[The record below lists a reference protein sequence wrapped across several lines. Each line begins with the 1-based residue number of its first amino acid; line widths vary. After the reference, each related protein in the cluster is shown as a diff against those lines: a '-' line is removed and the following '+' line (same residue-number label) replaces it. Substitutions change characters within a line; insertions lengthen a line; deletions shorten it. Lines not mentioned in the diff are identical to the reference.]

1 MDIPRRLEDIS
12 EASDAD
18 NIFAGRCFRLM
29 SRELRINTSNVD
41 ASRYLS
47 KVAENA
53 GMNQKDLEAG
63 LDILDVVKKKPIS
76 YGKDRRCLHLRFVW
90 CLSD

>member
-1 MDIPRRLEDIS
+1 MITAQALGSGLIKGRSIKEMVVASIYAACKEMDIPRRLEDIS
-12 EASDAD
+12 EASNAD
-18 NIFAGRCFRLM
+18 NIFAGRCFRIM

-53 GMNQKDLEAG
+53 GMNQKTYR
-63 LDILDVVKKKPIS
+63 V
-76 YGKDRRCLHLRFVW
+76 
-90 CLSD
+90 

>member
-12 EASDAD
+12 EASNAD
-18 NIFAGRCFRLM
+18 NIFAGRCFRIM

-53 GMNQKDLEAG
+53 GMNQKTYRAAF
-63 LDILDVVKKKPIS
+63 DILDVVKKILS
-76 YGKDRRCLHLRFVW
+76 HTVRNQRRLQLPLCMVLV
-90 CLSD
+90 